1 LQKNPDLTEQARGFR
16 ACTDFISGILFDYL
30 NKIFFFA
37 ATNRNYEIKIPKNL
51 VVAYFS
57 VGTP

>member
-1 LQKNPDLTEQARGFR
+1 LTLPEQARDFR
-16 ACTDFISGILFDYL
+16 ACADFISGMLFDYL

-37 ATNRNYEIKIPKNL
+37 ATNRNHEIKFPKSL